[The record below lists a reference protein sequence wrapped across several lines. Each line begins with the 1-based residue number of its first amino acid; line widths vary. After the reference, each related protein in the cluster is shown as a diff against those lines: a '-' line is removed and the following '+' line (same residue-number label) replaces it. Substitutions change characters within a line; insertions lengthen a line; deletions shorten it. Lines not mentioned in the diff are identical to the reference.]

1 MGINRQDAK
10 TNYVQGASNN
20 ADKLVKRYVEQTGKL
35 DKAKSEA
42 AEQLFAAKMQAAIT
56 NKSRQKGLGRV
67 TEGEMNAAMQATG
80 ASNYRSGTGRSADKQ
95 AKNVEPYYA
104 ALDGLE
110 GKYPARTADP
120 MANLTNRAG
129 LVVKTLSD
137 LKKRIG

>member
-1 MGINRQDAK
+1 MTIDRTAAK

-20 ADKLVKRYVEQTGKL
+20 AEKLVSNYIRQSGKL
-35 DKAKSEA
+35 DRAKSDA
-42 AEQLFAAKMQAAIT
+42 AEALYAAKVQAAIAQ
-56 NKSRQKGLGRV
+56 KSRQKGLNKV
-67 TEGEMNAAMQATG
+67 TESEMNAAMQATG
-80 ASNYRSGTGRSADKQ
+80 AANYRSGTGRSADKQ

>member
-1 MGINRQDAK
+1 MTIDRTASK
-10 TNYVQGASNN
+10 ANYISGASNN
-20 ADKLVKRYVEQTGKL
+20 AEKLVANYVKTTGKL
-35 DKAKSEA
+35 DKAKSASAEA
-42 AEQLFAAKMQAAIT
+42 LWAAKIQAAIAQ
-56 NKSRQKGLGRV
+56 KSRVKGLERV
-67 TEGEMNAAMQATG
+67 TESDMNAAMQASG
-80 ASNYRSGTGRSADKQ
+80 AGNYRAGTSRSADKQ
-95 AKNVEPYYA
+95 ARNVEPYLA